1 MHLIGHIGTNIG
13 SEHLSAHRTSRA
25 DSSQTSN
32 THADHVDL
40 RRIHPTRCGNG
51 TGELATEGIR
61 GFDDRTVA
69 SNVHERRAHIE
80 RLRTR
85 DTWNCIERKRRDL
98 ALCAHFEQ
106 FSVVLWIEARK
117 ERGTFLHKSKL
128 LERRRIETDDDIGCP
143 RFSGAH

>member
-1 MHLIGHIGTNIG
+1 MHLIGHIRTNIS
-13 SEHLSAHRTSRA
+13 SENFSAHRTSRA
-25 DSSQTSN
+25 DSSKTSN

-40 RRIHPTRCGNG
+40 RRIHPARCSNG
-51 TGELATEGIR
+51 TGKLATKGVR
-61 GFDDRTVA
+61 SFDDRTVA

-98 ALCAHFEQ
+98 ALCARFEQ